1 MSRAESLLNSLVR
14 TGEVSS
20 TSPINDTIVID
31 AEGRIINV
39 PGTEILFGVE
49 HDANIERK
57 HFQCPR
63 FVGDNVDLT
72 TLGLRI
78 VYRNANNEKDAYIV
92 EDVKAD
98 GETITFSWLLG
109 EKVLRTKGTV
119 YFTICA
125 VNVDAEGNET
135 RHWNT
140 TLASGTVLE
149 GMEFDG
155 LYPDEEEAARD
166 VLQQLLNIFES
177 KGQETIRS
185 VADEG
190 SRQKAYLEE
199 KAFGAM
205 VKQTTERDTLLT
217 IQDAADFRIVDL
229 GLDGKTEQYTTT
241 GAQLFD
247 KTLLLNNGGV
257 EQSDGSIYMSSKII
271 SFYTNEAEEAGQ
283 YTMTLTAKKEDN
295 TNPLCLLVR
304 YTDGTDEYFISAN
317 ALSAEFKTVTHI
329 TNASKVV
336 KKLSITFGTDGN
348 YYIKD
353 FMVNK
358 GATAL
363 PYEPY
368 TGGIPS
374 PNTEFPQDIN
384 NAGRYNE
391 ETGRYEV
398 DVEVCNKN
406 YFNGGLLTS
415 FFADVKGNMSS
426 VAENH
431 EKYRSI
437 LMNLS
442 QGTYTVASSER
453 CHFVRFLEND
463 TLTTIGVGNTNSYT
477 FTTIGGVVGVSFR
490 KQDNTIW
497 NDSIT
502 IHVEKGTTATE
513 YIPHES
519 QKVTLTSS
527 RELTKWDKLVKRE
540 GVWGWVYKSIK
551 YILNGSEKWGN
562 YATYKGFFNSSV
574 LKDNLNRAEG
584 YCNQLIIDINGLKGR
599 DKSGFLWLGVGGN
612 TYIYV
617 PNCVFYDESLEDK
630 GHTNWVNHLKEN
642 PLEIW
647 TYTNTEE
654 FVPLLPE
661 EQEALKA
668 LETYRGVTHIWNDQ
682 NTPIQITYVADP
694 EIYIDRRLSEVSPGG
709 MDETQ
714 FTESLADAGFIT
726 ILTDENGNTL
736 TDENGN
742 TLIAKGPEANHNPDW
757 NETDESSPSFILNK
771 PTGIGGVGNVCYVI
785 SGPYLFKTSNP
796 SEASE
801 SNRVTNINACLN
813 EYMTTGI
820 MLHHKGNFDIN
831 VGTYMPCLGFG
842 ISTGVYHIACLTPGT
857 SYITNYRLSYD
868 INTGNALK

>member
-14 TGEVSS
+14 TGEVSL

-78 VYRNANNEKDAYIV
+78 VYQNANNEKDAYIV

-155 LYPDEEEAARD
+155 LYPDEEDAARD

-185 VADEG
+185 VVDEG
-190 SRQKAYLEE
+190 TRQKAYLEE

-217 IQDAADFRIVDL
+217 VEDAADFRIVDL
-229 GLDGKTEQYTTT
+229 GFDGKTEQYTTT
-241 GAQLFD
+241 GKNLFD
-247 KTLLLNNGGV
+247 YDTYIAQGKTIRLDVEANKVLYRNGGLGQIALWGV
-257 EQSDGSIYMSSKII
+257 YDAENNLIGTFEDYKFTSSK
-271 SFYTNEAEEAGQ
+271 SL
-283 YTMTLTAKKEDN
+283 TL
-295 TNPLCLLVR
+295 PV
-304 YTDGTDEYFISAN
+304 
-317 ALSAEFKTVTHI
+317 
-329 TNASKVV
+329 NASYIYASNDDVSK
-336 KKLSITFGTDGN
+336 TF
-348 YYIKD
+348 YIGYD
-353 FMVNK
+353 SD
-358 GATAL
+358 TT
-363 PYEPY
+363 YESY

-374 PNTEFPQDIN
+374 PNTEFEQSVVH
-384 NAGRYNE
+384 AGK
-391 ETGRYEV
+391 
-398 DVEVCNKN
+398 VELTVCNNNNLLDENFLKDKN
-406 YFNGGLLTS
+406 NY
-415 FFADVKGNMSS
+415 DVKTLVSSGYYIAKVPVGARDTVTVSIGQKSDVGFMRVGNMPTTNGTDWLTHPTAEMSLVRTFDVLDGYVYFLIKAVSDISALIES
-426 VAENH
+426 VG
-431 EKYRSI
+431 YI
-437 LMNLS
+437 
-442 QGTYTVASSER
+442 Q
-453 CHFVRFLEND
+453 
-463 TLTTIGVGNTNSYT
+463 I
-477 FTTIGGVVGVSFR
+477 
-490 KQDNTIW
+490 DNGLIAKPH
-497 NDSIT
+497 N
-502 IHVEKGTTATE
+502 
-513 YIPHES
+513 PHES
-519 QKVTLTSS
+519 QKVTLTPP
-527 RELTKWDKLVKRE
+527 RAFTKWDRLVKKDGLYQWAFKSAERIEDGTGKLDATFLPSIILPKVSKKGTPNIE
-540 GVWGWVYKSIK
+540 GKFPK
-551 YILNGSEKWGN
+551 YGIYCN
-562 YATYKGFFNSSV
+562 YAR
-574 LKDNLNRAEG
+574 NLRWSNTQLNTIEVKLDDLGLETVEEFKTFLAQKAAEG
-584 YCNQLIIDINGLKGR
+584 NP
-599 DKSGFLWLGVGGN
+599 F
-612 TYIYV
+612 TYWY
-617 PNCVFYDESLEDK
+617 ETEA
-630 GHTNWVNHLKEN
+630 
-642 PLEIW
+642 
-647 TYTNTEE
+647 EE

-682 NTPIQITYVADP
+682 NTPNQITYVADP
-694 EIYIDRRLSEVSPGG
+694 EMYINRKLSELPQSG

-771 PTGIGGVGNVCYVI
+771 PTGMGGGYTYYVI
-785 SGPYLFKTSNP
+785 SNNRLYKTSNP
-796 SEASE
+796 SEAND
-801 SNRVTNINACLN
+801 SNLIKNIKTFEQDYLS
-813 EYMTTGI
+813 GPI
-820 MLHHKGNFDIN
+820 MLHTKYMADDRTYFPCIAFAISDQCYVNYTYPGAN
-831 VGTYMPCLGFG
+831 V
-842 ISTGVYHIACLTPGT
+842 SKV
-857 SYITNYRLSYD
+857 NLSYD
-868 INTGNALK
+868 RNTGNLI